1 MMPSGDDVPTTIVC
15 HFDEPERVKID
26 DDIMTDGLDV
36 SMSLRSSLNDS
47 YHPIDDRKTAGAT
60 ATDAKNDHVTD
71 QELCAMKDMV
81 ASMRRNPELL
91 NLSPVM
97 QKACLT
103 SSPNRRHTIDRAPP
117 TDQELCAMK
126 DMVASMR
133 RNPELLN
140 LSPVMQKA
148 CLTSSPNR
156 RHTIDRAPPSDQ
168 ELSAMKDMVASMRR
182 NPELLNLSPV
192 MQKACL
198 TSSPH
203 RRITIEDSSPP
214 GETYVAKNE
223 DLSAMKD
230 MIASIRKNPLLLYQ
244 SPVMQKACATTRT
257 TTTTAVTHGTP
268 SFIYPHETTPP
279 SNTSTRRPLG
289 SKFDPSTLPTLPLP
303 TSRGVSINKKSA
315 VKAPSSPTAVA
326 APSSVMKMDTN
337 TQLSKIRP
345 RSI

>member
-15 HFDEPERVKID
+15 HFDEPERVEID

-148 CLTSSPNR
+148 CLTSSPHPR
-156 RHTIDRAPPSDQ
+156 R
-168 ELSAMKDMVASMRR
+168 
-182 NPELLNLSPV
+182 
-192 MQKACL
+192 
-198 TSSPH
+198 
-203 RRITIEDSSPP
+203 TIEDSSPP

-244 SPVMQKACATTRT
+244 SPIMQKACATTT
-257 TTTTAVTHGTP
+257 NTTTAVTHGT
-268 SFIYPHETTPP
+268 SSSLISHHETTPP
-279 SNTSTRRPLG
+279 SSRRPLG
-289 SKFDPSTLPTLPLP
+289 TKFDPSTLPTLPLP
-303 TSRGVSINKKSA
+303 TARGVSINNKKSA
-315 VKAPSSPTAVA
+315 VKAPSSPTAVS

>member
-15 HFDEPERVKID
+15 HFDEPERVEID

-103 SSPNRRHTIDRAPP
+103 SSPHPRR
-117 TDQELCAMK
+117 
-126 DMVASMR
+126 
-133 RNPELLN
+133 
-140 LSPVMQKA
+140 
-148 CLTSSPNR
+148 
-156 RHTIDRAPPSDQ
+156 
-168 ELSAMKDMVASMRR
+168 
-182 NPELLNLSPV
+182 
-192 MQKACL
+192 
-198 TSSPH
+198 
-203 RRITIEDSSPP
+203 TIEDSSPP

-244 SPVMQKACATTRT
+244 SPIMQKACATTT
-257 TTTTAVTHGTP
+257 NTTTAVTHGT
-268 SFIYPHETTPP
+268 SSSLISHHETTPP
-279 SNTSTRRPLG
+279 SSRRPLG
-289 SKFDPSTLPTLPLP
+289 TKFDPSTLPTLPLP
-303 TSRGVSINKKSA
+303 TARGVSINNKKSA
-315 VKAPSSPTAVA
+315 VKAPSSPTAVS